1 VNAHNEERLLH
12 STSLQTAS
20 SILAARQR
28 AERELIAA
36 NEALTESNARL
47 RLAMDSAHLGEWE
60 LDAATDSITL
70 GPRAAQIYGLEPG
83 IRYARSQL
91 RELSHPQDAAMVRQ
105 VLEQA
110 LADHQHFNLEYRV
123 LRRDGGVRWSA
134 SSGRGRYAPD
144 GTLLGMTGV
153 MQDITER
160 RHDQEALRQ
169 REQLH
174 RVSFELAPLGMA
186 YADLDGRFIK
196 VNAKMCQITGYAA
209 DELLEMNVADM
220 AHLEDRLRDAEPLD
234 ALLRGR
240 SPFYQSEKRYLRKD
254 GGIRWVSVT
263 ARVVIDD
270 DGSPLH
276 SIGVVQDITDRKRF
290 ESDLKEAKAAAE
302 HATLAKSEFLSS
314 MSHELRSPLNSILG
328 FAQLMES
335 GSPPPSLRQK
345 ASIDQILQA
354 GWHLLALI
362 NEVLDLASIES
373 GKLSLSL
380 QPLSLVDVLGEC
392 QAMIEPQ
399 AVQGDV
405 RVNFHPVDG
414 PGLILADR
422 TRTKQVLINL
432 LTNAIKYNRPSGTVD
447 LRCSPVGARRVRVSV
462 DDTGHGM
469 TPAQLA
475 QLFQPFN
482 RLGREGGAE
491 EGTGIGLVVSKRL
504 IELMGGAIG
513 VQSSVGVGSTFWI
526 ELDAIP
532 APQLT
537 TGPAH
542 DTPVDPHAPQP
553 GTGPF
558 TILCVEDNPANLLLV
573 EEPIARRSDIR
584 LLSKAPE
591 FMATLDAALAFSNAG
606 PRDEL
611 ERNKS

>member
-1 VNAHNEERLLH
+1 
-12 STSLQTAS
+12 
-20 SILAARQR
+20 
-28 AERELIAA
+28 
-36 NEALTESNARL
+36 
-47 RLAMDSAHLGEWE
+47 
-60 LDAATDSITL
+60 
-70 GPRAAQIYGLEPG
+70 
-83 IRYARSQL
+83 
-91 RELSHPQDAAMVRQ
+91 
-105 VLEQA
+105 
-110 LADHQHFNLEYRV
+110 
-123 LRRDGGVRWSA
+123 
-134 SSGRGRYAPD
+134 
-144 GTLLGMTGV
+144 
-153 MQDITER
+153 
-160 RHDQEALRQ
+160 
-169 REQLH
+169 
-174 RVSFELAPLGMA
+174 
-186 YADLDGRFIK
+186 
-196 VNAKMCQITGYAA
+196 
-209 DELLEMNVADM
+209 
-220 AHLEDRLRDAEPLD
+220 
-234 ALLRGR
+234 
-240 SPFYQSEKRYLRKD
+240 
-254 GGIRWVSVT
+254 
-263 ARVVIDD
+263 
-270 DGSPLH
+270 
-276 SIGVVQDITDRKRF
+276 
-290 ESDLKEAKAAAE
+290 
-302 HATLAKSEFLSS
+302 
-314 MSHELRSPLNSILG
+314 
-328 FAQLMES
+328 
-335 GSPPPSLRQK
+335 
-345 ASIDQILQA
+345 
-354 GWHLLALI
+354 LI